1 MDHLQ
6 SVEQTLANV
15 PAYLPLV
22 ESRPT
27 GIPSCNDAALDELR
41 FRQLRTPSEDS
52 RVLNLRQELRL
63 PETALNDAGFAA
75 REKKETR
82 SDLLELLNWLDESLE
97 PFGLYLWVKGLR
109 RANQFLLIARDFRLS
124 CWKAAGRSAASYWP
138 PSFAVSP
145 MF

>member
-6 SVEQTLANV
+6 SVEQTLASV
-15 PAYLPLV
+15 PAYLPLA
-22 ESRPT
+22 ENRPT
-27 GIPSCNDAALDELR
+27 GTPSFNDAALDELR
-41 FRQLRTPSEDS
+41 FRQLRTPSEVS
-52 RVLNLRQELRL
+52 RVLHLRQELRL

-97 PFGLYLWVKGLR
+97 PFGLYPWAKGLR
-109 RANQFLLIARDFRLS
+109 RANQSLRNARNFRLS
-124 CWKAAGRSAASYWP
+124 CWKAGGRSVASYWP
-138 PSFAVSP
+138 LSSAASP